1 VPGGGGAPDADQ
13 WVHVFLCSPGLL
25 GGRAAYTWATGRW
38 RWRGRAFG
46 SLIGG
51 IAVVTS
57 IRLLQTPH
65 RIAEERTQR

>member
-1 VPGGGGAPDADQ
+1 MQISGFTSSSVHPGCAAAARRI
-13 WVHVFLCSPGLL
+13 PG
-25 GGRAAYTWATGRW
+25 ATGRW

-51 IAVVTS
+51 IALVTS
-57 IRLLQTPH
+57 IRLLQMPH